1 MKIVGYVLIVF
12 GFLAAA
18 YVTVVEPLEVEW
30 GPFFALLALGAL
42 GVALVRFAL
51 HKSARHEEVLTTN
64 LATLESSLARLAAG
78 VEGLEERKADTD
90 VYDLRHR
97 IDAAFREDLATFADA
112 RESIAVSYGLPAF
125 AEVMNHFAA
134 GERYLAR
141 VWSASTDG
149 YADEAHDY
157 LERAR
162 DELAQALQTFRGLK
176 ATPIA

>member
-1 MKIVGYVLIVF
+1 MRIAGYVLIVF

-18 YVTVVEPLEVEW
+18 YVTVVEPLEVAW
-30 GPFFALLALGAL
+30 GPFFALLAVGAV

-51 HKSARHEEVLTTN
+51 HKSARHEELLIAN
-64 LATLESSLARLAAG
+64 MAALESSLARLAAG
-78 VEGLEERKADTD
+78 VEGLERRKADTD
-90 VYDLRHR
+90 VYDLRHQ
-97 IDAAFREDLATFADA
+97 IDADLREDLATFADA
-112 RESIAVSYGLPAF
+112 RESIAVSYGLPAY

-149 YADEAHDY
+149 YIDEAHDY

-162 DELAQALQTFRGLK
+162 DELSQALQTFRGLK
-176 ATPIA
+176 TTPVA